1 MSSTTPTGSG
11 TMTVPELCVAVAEI
25 ESLLGGIATAVADP
39 EALDLGGV
47 PVDLLA
53 SLSTRLLRAADRAT
67 AVATVTVGQ
76 VLTVA
81 GPGTSTLIAGR
92 YASGRRWLE
101 QEAGLAP
108 STATAVIARAKDLRE
123 HSEPAK
129 AAWLAGEVSGDSV
142 RELTSGVTGALKQV
156 KTTRAEKERLR
167 AEAVDVLLPVAQE
180 GTPADVKRGVARLR
194 LLAESAF
201 EEEAVDQAAVEA
213 YDDQTLTCV
222 QVGNLFRLEAFLT
235 KPNAAAAMT
244 VLDQYA
250 RRIVDRDPDVAHTP
264 DCPLAAPPAPME
276 PDATAF
282 QTTRWCLCGAA
293 AAAGVVSKDNWPHLL
308 AVAFGEL
315 MTNQV
320 DDGRVGSHHGIAPHV
335 TVTVDVDDIAA
346 GLGAQL
352 AMPGQDEPVLLTSEE
367 TRRILCDSDLTTV
380 VLDKLRSHRPTRDTN
395 GTTTG
400 NDPTD
405 AIEATAPTNATDTT
419 DATAPADALPAAP
432 TGATNTTDPTG
443 ASDAAYA
450 SDASDASDAS
460 EATHRA
466 DAAEADKDATRELTR
481 LLMNTAVAV
490 LYVGRTQRLVTPRQ
504 RRALEARDKH
514 CIFPGC
520 RAHPRRCQAHHV
532 QEWEHDGCTDIDNLG
547 LLCVRHHIS
556 VHEGGWTISR
566 TPGTSPYETGCW
578 TLAPPRPRP

>member
-1 MSSTTPTGSG
+1 MSSMTPTGSG
-11 TMTVPELCVAVAEI
+11 TMTVPELCAAVAEI
-25 ESLLGGIATAVADP
+25 ESVLGGIATAVADP
-39 EALDLGGV
+39 AVLDLGGV

-67 AVATVTVGQ
+67 AAATVTVGQ

-108 STATAVIARAKDLRE
+108 SSAKAVIARAKDLRE
-123 HSEPAK
+123 HSEPVRVE
-129 AAWLAGEVSGDSV
+129 WLAGGVSGDSV
-142 RELTSGVTGALKQV
+142 RELTSGIAGALKQV

-167 AEAVDVLLPVAQE
+167 AEAVDLLLPVAQE

-201 EEEAVDQAAVEA
+201 EENTVDQAAVEA
-213 YDDQTLTCV
+213 YDDQSLTCV

-250 RRIVDRDPDVAHTP
+250 RRIADRDPDVVHAAT
-264 DCPLAAPPAPME
+264 CPLAASPAPLE
-276 PDATAF
+276 PDATGF
-282 QTTRWCLCGAA
+282 QTTRWCTCGAA

-315 MTNQV
+315 MTNHV

-335 TVTVDVDDIAA
+335 TVTVDVDDLAA
-346 GLGAQL
+346 GLGAHL
-352 AMPGQDEPVLLTSEE
+352 AMPGRDDPVLLTSEE
-367 TRRILCDSDLTTV
+367 TRRILCDSDITPVIIRRLLDGDLGAVKGTGTRPAPDRDAPATADADSDV
-380 VLDKLRSHRPTRDTN
+380 VGDDAERAGDVETQRGTTRDVRVS
-395 GTTTG
+395 
-400 NDPTD
+400 D
-405 AIEATAPTNATDTT
+405 DTSGRGVAART
-419 DATAPADALPAAP
+419 AAP
-432 TGATNTTDPTG
+432 SPTEPG
-443 ASDAAYA
+443 PAV
-450 SDASDASDAS
+450 
-460 EATHRA
+460 
-466 DAAEADKDATRELTR
+466 LTQ

-490 LYVGRTQRLVTPRQ
+490 LYVGRTSRVVTPRQ
-504 RRALEARDKH
+504 RRALEVRDQH
-514 CIFPGC
+514 CVFPGC

-532 QEWEHDGCTDIDNLG
+532 REWEHDGLTDIDNLA

-566 TPGTSPYETGCW
+566 TPGTSPHETGCW
-578 TLAPPRPRP
+578 TLAPPRPQP

>member
-1 MSSTTPTGSG
+1 MSSMTPTGSG
-11 TMTVPELCVAVAEI
+11 TMTVPELCAAVAEI
-25 ESLLGGIATAVADP
+25 ESVLDGVATAVADP

-53 SLSTRLLRAADRAT
+53 ALSTRLLRAADRAT

-123 HSEPAK
+123 HSEPVRVE
-129 AAWLAGEVSGDSV
+129 WLAGGVSGDSV
-142 RELTSGVTGALKQV
+142 RELTSGIAGALKQV

-167 AEAVDVLLPVAQE
+167 AEAVDLLLPVAQE

-201 EEEAVDQAAVEA
+201 EENTVDQAAVEA
-213 YDDQTLTCV
+213 YDDQSLTCV

-250 RRIVDRDPDVAHTP
+250 RRIADRDPDVVHAAT
-264 DCPLAAPPAPME
+264 CPLAAPPAPLE

-282 QTTRWCLCGAA
+282 QTTRWCTCGAA

-315 MTNQV
+315 MTNHV

-335 TVTVDVDDIAA
+335 TVTVDVDDLAA
-346 GLGAQL
+346 GLGSHL
-352 AMPGQDEPVLLTSEE
+352 AMPGRDEPVLLTSQE

-380 VLDKLRSHRPTRDTN
+380 VLDKLRNRKGPGSD
-395 GTTTG
+395 G
-400 NDPTD
+400 
-405 AIEATAPTNATDTT
+405 ATAM
-419 DATAPADALPAAP
+419 DATAVDAGH
-432 TGATNTTDPTG
+432 GA
-443 ASDAAYA
+443 ASDAANDPAANA
-450 SDASDASDAS
+450 SQ
-460 EATHRA
+460 TRA
-466 DAAEADKDATRELTR
+466 DAAELSR
-481 LLMNTAVAV
+481 LLMSTAVAV
-490 LYVGRTQRLVTPRQ
+490 LYVGRTSRLVTPRQ
-504 RRALEARDKH
+504 RRALEIRDRH
-514 CIFPGC
+514 CVFPGC

-532 QEWEHDGCTDIDNLG
+532 REWDADGLTDIDNLA

-566 TPGTSPYETGCW
+566 TPGTSPYATGCW
-578 TLAPPRPRP
+578 TLAPPRPQP

>member
-1 MSSTTPTGSG
+1 MLSDPLSTVVCMSSTTPTGSG
-11 TMTVPELCVAVAEI
+11 TMTVPELRAAVAEI
-25 ESLLGGIATAVADP
+25 ESLVGGIATAVADP
-39 EALDLGGV
+39 EVLDLGGV

-53 SLSTRLLRAADRAT
+53 ALSTRLLRAADRAT

-76 VLTVA
+76 VVAVA
-81 GPGTSTLIAGR
+81 GPGTGTLIAGR

-101 QEAGLAP
+101 HDAGLAP
-108 STATAVIARAKDLRE
+108 STATSVIARARDLRE
-123 HSEPAK
+123 HSAPAK
-129 AAWLAGEVSGDSV
+129 AAWLGGEVSGDSV
-142 RELTSGVTGALKQV
+142 RELTSGISGALKQV
-156 KTTRAEKERLR
+156 RTTRAEKDRLR

-180 GTPADVKRGVARLR
+180 GTPADVKRAVARLR

-213 YDDQTLTCV
+213 YDDQSLTCV

-250 RRIVDRDPDVAHTP
+250 RRIVDRDPDIAHAP
-264 DCPLAAPPAPME
+264 DCPLAAPPAPLE

-282 QTTRWCLCGAA
+282 QTTRWCTCGAA

-315 MTNQV
+315 MTTYV

-335 TVTVDVDDIAA
+335 TVTVDVEDLAA

-367 TRRILCDSDLTTV
+367 TRRILCDADLTTV
-380 VLDKLRSHRPTRDTN
+380 VVEKLRHRDRGGRGHSTGVDARD
-395 GTTTG
+395 
-400 NDPTD
+400 
-405 AIEATAPTNATDTT
+405 AEHVEVTNADAA
-419 DATAPADALPAAP
+419 DGATAPA
-432 TGATNTTDPTG
+432 
-443 ASDAAYA
+443 
-450 SDASDASDAS
+450 
-460 EATHRA
+460 
-466 DAAEADKDATRELTR
+466 ELTR
-481 LLMNTAVAV
+481 LLMCAAVAV
-490 LYVGRTQRLVTPRQ
+490 LYVGRTQRIVTPQQ

-578 TLAPPRPRP
+578 TLAPPRARP

>member
-1 MSSTTPTGSG
+1 MSSMTPTGSG
-11 TMTVPELCVAVAEI
+11 TMTVPELCAAVAEI
-25 ESLLGGIATAVADP
+25 ESVLGGIATAVADP
-39 EALDLGGV
+39 AVLDLGGV

-67 AVATVTVGQ
+67 AAATVTVGQ

-108 STATAVIARAKDLRE
+108 SSAKAVIARAKDLRE
-123 HSEPAK
+123 HSEPVRVE
-129 AAWLAGEVSGDSV
+129 WLAGGVSGDSV
-142 RELTSGVTGALKQV
+142 RELTSGIAGALKQV

-167 AEAVDVLLPVAQE
+167 AEAVDLLLPVAQE

-201 EEEAVDQAAVEA
+201 EENTVDQAAVEA
-213 YDDQTLTCV
+213 YDDQSLTCV

-250 RRIVDRDPDVAHTP
+250 RRIADRDPDVVHAAT
-264 DCPLAAPPAPME
+264 CPLAAPPAPLE

-282 QTTRWCLCGAA
+282 QTTRWCTCGAA

-315 MTNQV
+315 MTNHV

-335 TVTVDVDDIAA
+335 TVTVDVDDLAA
-346 GLGAQL
+346 GLGSHL
-352 AMPGQDEPVLLTSEE
+352 AMPGRDEPVLLTSQE

-380 VLDKLRSHRPTRDTN
+380 VLDKLRNRKGPGSD
-395 GTTTG
+395 G
-400 NDPTD
+400 
-405 AIEATAPTNATDTT
+405 ATAM
-419 DATAPADALPAAP
+419 DATAVDAGH
-432 TGATNTTDPTG
+432 GA
-443 ASDAAYA
+443 ASDAANDPAANA
-450 SDASDASDAS
+450 SQ
-460 EATHRA
+460 TRA
-466 DAAEADKDATRELTR
+466 DAAELTR
-481 LLMNTAVAV
+481 LLMSTAVAV
-490 LYVGRTQRLVTPRQ
+490 LYVGRTSRLVTPRQ
-504 RRALEARDKH
+504 RRALEIRDRH
-514 CIFPGC
+514 CVFPGC

-532 QEWEHDGCTDIDNLG
+532 REWDADGLTDIDNLA

-566 TPGTSPYETGCW
+566 TPGTSPHETGCW
-578 TLAPPRPRP
+578 TLAPPRPQP